1 MHSNI
6 NNESYQSLKKFR
18 ENQIKTNIK
27 LHLVFILLVLIIDI
41 GFLSFIF
48 VYKNKLSSLKSKS
61 TQNTS
66 LINTNKDLLETNN
79 NLIAHKVINIVAQM
93 PDLTY
98 RFSLIFQTSDQV
110 QKIKNSIKDFYKD
123 TKNMNLDTNKFSM
136 DFVYSAVMDGGEYK
150 DMDFKITTSHNT
162 FIIFEAENENKFGFY
177 VEQPVIFSNKKEF
190 PYSGNNCFLISF
202 QHDGIY
208 KCIGDKIKLSI
219 KDKEKMIVIGDDD
232 IIIKKNFFN
241 YEDKKGIINFPFKA
255 FDVSTINKNIFTNND
270 ENLFH
275 IMGIEVFSFYLN

>member
-6 NNESYQSLKKFR
+6 NNDSYQSLKKFR
-18 ENQIKTNIK
+18 ENQIKSNIK
-27 LHLVFILLVLIIDI
+27 LHLIFIFLILIIDI
-41 GFLSFIF
+41 GFLIFIF
-48 VYKNKLSSLKSKS
+48 VYKSKLSSLKSKS

-110 QKIKNSIKDFYKD
+110 QKMKNSIKDFYKD
-123 TKNMNLDTNKFSM
+123 TKNMNLDTNKFNM

-150 DMDFKITTSHNT
+150 DMEFKITTSHNT

-190 PYSGNNCFLISF
+190 PYTGNNCFLFSF

-255 FDVSTINKNIFTNND
+255 FDVSTINKNIFTNGD

-275 IMGIEVFSFYLN
+275 IMGIEVFSFYFN